1 MTGLAA
7 MPFTLGSSPHGRG
20 KLPESVKGEGG
31 QGLIP
36 AWAGKTSCITVGSP
50 EPEAHP
56 RMGGENLPRVAWA
69 TVGAGSS
76 PRGRGKLHHAEA
88 PIQQIRLIPARAGKT
103 TPDASRSFS
112 YQAHPRAGGENFGE
126 LAGEFAASGSSPRG
140 RGKRTPRTAAL
151 DKARLI
157 PARAGKTLFAWR
169 HWIVGRA
176 HPRAG
181 GENDPGSKE
190 TMALPGSS
198 PRGRGKRDV
207 AGGDRVGCGLIPARA
222 GKTEAI
228 CLTSFETSAH
238 PRAGG
243 ENRARRT
250 VTIPAPG
257 SSPRGRGKRRQRQRP
272 GQPAGLIPAR
282 AGKTPA

>member
-157 PARAGKTLFAWR
+157 PARAGKTTR
-169 HWIVGRA
+169 GRRRRWPCPA

-181 GENDPGSKE
+181 GENSPRFFPPRTPRGSSPRGRGKLAGHQACHASGRLIPARAGKTSWSRSAGPGASAHPRAGGENTDPRIASGLE
-190 TMALPGSS
+190 AGSS
-198 PRGRGKRDV
+198 PRGRGKR
-207 AGGDRVGCGLIPARA
+207 AKA
-222 GKTEAI
+222 
-228 CLTSFETSAH
+228 
-238 PRAGG
+238 
-243 ENRARRT
+243 
-250 VTIPAPG
+250 
-257 SSPRGRGKRRQRQRP
+257 
-272 GQPAGLIPAR
+272 
-282 AGKTPA
+282 

>member
-88 PIQQIRLIPARAGKT
+88 PLQQIRLIPARAGKT
-103 TPDASRSFS
+103 DFRRLRRSRGA
-112 YQAHPRAGGENFGE
+112 AHPRAGGENPVR
-126 LAGEFAASGSSPRG
+126 LAALDRGSGSSPRG
-140 RGKRTPRTAAL
+140 RGKRPGVEGDDGL
-151 DKARLI
+151 ARLI
-157 PARAGKTLFAWR
+157 PARAGKTPPSSPLYPR
-169 HWIVGRA
+169 RPA

-181 GENDPGSKE
+181 GENVVVSIGG
-190 TMALPGSS
+190 AWRFGSS
-198 PRGRGKRDV
+198 PRGRGKHRSTHSQRP
-207 AGGDRVGCGLIPARA
+207 GGRLIPARA
-222 GKTEAI
+222 GKT
-228 CLTSFETSAH
+228 S
-238 PRAGG
+238 
-243 ENRARRT
+243 
-250 VTIPAPG
+250 
-257 SSPRGRGKRRQRQRP
+257 
-272 GQPAGLIPAR
+272 
-282 AGKTPA
+282 